1 MVKDRSEK
9 KEKKDKKKKEVAEV
23 VEASEDVVMVDADAS
38 KVSSLILCVCVI
50 HLIKFLMM

>member
-38 KVSSLILCVCVI
+38 KVSSLILCGWYI
-50 HLIKFLMM
+50 WLNF